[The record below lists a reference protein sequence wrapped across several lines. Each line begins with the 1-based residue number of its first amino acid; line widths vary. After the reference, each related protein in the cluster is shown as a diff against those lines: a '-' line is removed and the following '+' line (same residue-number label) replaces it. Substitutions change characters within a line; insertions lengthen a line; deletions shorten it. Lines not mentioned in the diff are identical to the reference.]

1 MITNDNHHF
10 DYRVR
15 LDENTVLYFAS
26 KRQDSKLVCQAN
38 FSSGGDGK
46 LCTFYTANEIFEH
59 YYVTKCELQDSI
71 LRAIDFID
79 GKL

>member
-1 MITNDNHHF
+1 MIINGTHF
-10 DYRVR
+10 NTYTIR
-15 LDENTVLYFAS
+15 LDVNTVLHIAE
-26 KRQDSKLVCQAN
+26 KRQDHKLVCQAKFCQRN
-38 FSSGGDGK
+38 AE

-71 LRAIDFID
+71 LRVIDFID